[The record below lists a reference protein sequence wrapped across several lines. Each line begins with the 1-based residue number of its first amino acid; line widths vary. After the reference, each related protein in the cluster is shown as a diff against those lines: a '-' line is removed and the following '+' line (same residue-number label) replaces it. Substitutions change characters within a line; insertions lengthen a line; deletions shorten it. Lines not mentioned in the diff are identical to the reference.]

1 MARRPQALPREMLD
15 ELEPADPRAIRSR
28 RDLERVNRFMGAP
41 QILARALAQS
51 LRRACPSR
59 APRLLEIGSGDGKLT
74 LRVARRLAAAWPAV
88 DLTLLDRLQ
97 LLEPATSTA
106 LARLG
111 WSVHTLTVDVLEWAH
126 DPIPAHLPPRWN
138 LILTNLFLHHFDDE
152 RLRALLA
159 AAAERCDALVALEPR
174 RGPIA
179 LTGAHLLGALA
190 VNAVT
195 RHDGVL
201 SVRAGF
207 RDGELSRL
215 WGAAAGRWRCE
226 ERSAGLF
233 SHLFCATRIG
243 AA

>member
-1 MARRPQALPREMLD
+1 
-15 ELEPADPRAIRSR
+15 
-28 RDLERVNRFMGAP
+28 MGAP
-41 QILARALAQS
+41 QILARALAEA
-51 LRRACPSR
+51 LRRERPTR
-59 APRLLEIGSGDGKLT
+59 APRLLDIGSGDGKLT
-74 LRVARRLAAAWPAV
+74 LRVASRLAEAWSAV
-88 DLTLLDRLQ
+88 DLTLLDRLA
-97 LLEPATSTA
+97 LLEPATGTA
-106 LARLG
+106 FARLG
-111 WSVHTLTVDVLEWAH
+111 WTVHTLTVDVLEWARA
-126 DPIPAHLPPRWN
+126 PVPAHPPSRWN
-138 LILTNLFLHHFDDE
+138 VILTNLFLHHFEDE
-152 RLRALLA
+152 RLRGLLA
-159 AAAERCDALVALEPR
+159 AAAERCDAFVALEPR

-226 ERSAGLF
+226 ERGAGLF
-233 SHLFCATRIG
+233 SHLFCATRLG